1 MLNVKLERYLNTFWR
16 KDEAKSFASLSELEN
31 WIFDQ
36 MQQDYSRNT
45 WAMSFPTPASAR
57 NIHADGPWAIKFQP
71 IPGETTISIHQIESS
86 EGIIFS
92 DGRRTAGRKYWTDE
106 VQAWLTHCE
115 QRRRVPQFN
124 FASGE
129 KPLTRKLW
137 ARLGVSLRITA
148 EEEAVIFGADET
160 LSEETLRKIILD
172 GRFTPDGLETLVSLG
187 TCEPEFTLTENQLT
201 FLRETADLWE
211 RADHQDFFNSA
222 YAALRAKNVSIA
234 QCFSDDSFREEPY
247 WMEIYAMRIIT
258 ARTGALVPGGKEMT
272 CIFAVERNYQYPCF
286 VIVPGSV
293 DRLSRWNSFHVY
305 AVPIAVSPYI
315 NTLGEEKEC
324 LVLLAGD
331 IYTGM

>member
-148 EEEAVIFGADET
+148 EEEAVIFGAKPY
-160 LSEETLRKIILD
+160 RKKPF
-172 GRFTPDGLETLVSLG
+172 GKSSLMG
-187 TCEPEFTLTENQLT
+187 
-201 FLRETADLWE
+201 
-211 RADHQDFFNSA
+211 
-222 YAALRAKNVSIA
+222 ALRRTGTAMYRSR
-234 QCFSDDSFREEPY
+234 QRSSS
-247 WMEIYAMRIIT
+247 MRITGPIT
-258 ARTGALVPGGKEMT
+258 PSETSVSRCE
-272 CIFAVERNYQYPCF
+272 
-286 VIVPGSV
+286 GSV
-293 DRLSRWNSFHVY
+293 
-305 AVPIAVSPYI
+305 A
-315 NTLGEEKEC
+315 
-324 LVLLAGD
+324 
-331 IYTGM
+331 

>member
-45 WAMSFPTPASAR
+45 WA
-57 NIHADGPWAIKFQP
+57 
-71 IPGETTISIHQIESS
+71 ISIHQIESS

-160 LSEETLRKIILD
+160 LSEETIRKIILD
-172 GRFTPDGLETLVSLG
+172 GRFTPDGDSYVPEPAAEQFNEDYG
-187 TCEPEFTLTENQLT
+187 TNHPVRDIGF
-201 FLRETADLWE
+201 
-211 RADHQDFFNSA
+211 
-222 YAALRAKNVSIA
+222 
-234 QCFSDDSFREEPY
+234 
-247 WMEIYAMRIIT
+247 
-258 ARTGALVPGGKEMT
+258 EM
-272 CIFAVERNYQYPCF
+272 
-286 VIVPGSV
+286 
-293 DRLSRWNSFHVY
+293 
-305 AVPIAVSPYI
+305 
-315 NTLGEEKEC
+315 
-324 LVLLAGD
+324 
-331 IYTGM
+331 

>member
-160 LSEETLRKIILD
+160 LSEETIRKIILV
-172 GRFTPDGLETLVSLG
+172 GRFTPDGDSYV
-187 TCEPEFTLTENQLT
+187 P
-201 FLRETADLWE
+201 ETAAE
-211 RADHQDFFNSA
+211 QFNED
-222 YAALRAKNVSIA
+222 YGTNHPVRDIG
-234 QCFSDDSFREEPY
+234 F
-247 WMEIYAMRIIT
+247 
-258 ARTGALVPGGKEMT
+258 EM
-272 CIFAVERNYQYPCF
+272 
-286 VIVPGSV
+286 
-293 DRLSRWNSFHVY
+293 
-305 AVPIAVSPYI
+305 
-315 NTLGEEKEC
+315 
-324 LVLLAGD
+324 
-331 IYTGM
+331 

>member
-1 MLNVKLERYLNTFWR
+1 MGVTISCTKTGRTIDVGSGGFLRLRSKI
-16 KDEAKSFASLSELEN
+16 SELVGEP
-31 WIFDQ
+31 WASHYRALVEERICDEKEREKFYEDFDKKTEALLNKKRISVKIVDFCLQ
-36 MQQDYSRNT
+36 SDCEGSIRYGACKELLKVIGNYDDN
-45 WAMSFPTPASAR
+45 MSFPTPASAR

-160 LSEETLRKIILD
+160 LSEETIRKIILD
-172 GRFTPDGLETLVSLG
+172 GRFTPDGDSYVPEPAAEQFNEDYG
-187 TCEPEFTLTENQLT
+187 TNHPVRDIGF
-201 FLRETADLWE
+201 
-211 RADHQDFFNSA
+211 
-222 YAALRAKNVSIA
+222 
-234 QCFSDDSFREEPY
+234 
-247 WMEIYAMRIIT
+247 
-258 ARTGALVPGGKEMT
+258 EM
-272 CIFAVERNYQYPCF
+272 
-286 VIVPGSV
+286 
-293 DRLSRWNSFHVY
+293 
-305 AVPIAVSPYI
+305 
-315 NTLGEEKEC
+315 
-324 LVLLAGD
+324 
-331 IYTGM
+331 

>member
-1 MLNVKLERYLNTFWR
+1 MKRNPLPAFPSWKTG
-16 KDEAKSFASLSELEN
+16 
-31 WIFDQ
+31 
-36 MQQDYSRNT
+36 YSTRCCRT
-45 WAMSFPTPASAR
+45 TPAR

-160 LSEETLRKIILD
+160 LSEKTIRKIILD
-172 GRFTPDGLETLVSLG
+172 GRFTPDGDSYVPEPAAEQFNEDYG
-187 TCEPEFTLTENQLT
+187 TNHPVRDIGF
-201 FLRETADLWE
+201 
-211 RADHQDFFNSA
+211 
-222 YAALRAKNVSIA
+222 
-234 QCFSDDSFREEPY
+234 
-247 WMEIYAMRIIT
+247 
-258 ARTGALVPGGKEMT
+258 EM
-272 CIFAVERNYQYPCF
+272 
-286 VIVPGSV
+286 
-293 DRLSRWNSFHVY
+293 
-305 AVPIAVSPYI
+305 
-315 NTLGEEKEC
+315 
-324 LVLLAGD
+324 
-331 IYTGM
+331 

>member
-1 MLNVKLERYLNTFWR
+1 MIICTKCQRTYNPLAFFGPYRNQVPIFSGSLLRNSTISHSAGMLKPYNRSITNIKKVQPAPHWGVLTFIYKKIITQGENEYENARQWRTGFPRAADFRFERPQMKGELKMLNVKLERYLNTFWR

-160 LSEETLRKIILD
+160 LSEETIRKIILD
-172 GRFTPDGLETLVSLG
+172 GRFTPDGDSYV
-187 TCEPEFTLTENQLT
+187 P
-201 FLRETADLWE
+201 ETAAE
-211 RADHQDFFNSA
+211 QFNED
-222 YAALRAKNVSIA
+222 YGTNHPVRDIG
-234 QCFSDDSFREEPY
+234 F
-247 WMEIYAMRIIT
+247 
-258 ARTGALVPGGKEMT
+258 EM
-272 CIFAVERNYQYPCF
+272 
-286 VIVPGSV
+286 
-293 DRLSRWNSFHVY
+293 
-305 AVPIAVSPYI
+305 
-315 NTLGEEKEC
+315 
-324 LVLLAGD
+324 
-331 IYTGM
+331 